1 MPIMVNPA
9 AEASW
14 ITTSAIG
21 SLVEQIE
28 ATHGLSLSDE
38 SRTALYRRL
47 RPLVE
52 PVVRTALEQ
61 ESAVTV

>member
-21 SLVEQIE
+21 SLVEQLE
-28 ATHGLSLSDE
+28 ATHGLTLSDE
-38 SRTALYRRL
+38 SRNRR
-47 RPLVE
+47 
-52 PVVRTALEQ
+52 
-61 ESAVTV
+61 